1 MDWKAL
7 AALGVLVIA
16 LAVWLAISIVTSVNR
31 YARRFTEEPEDKRR
45 GFEVKLTEEEI
56 TPAGTTPAVQ
66 REKDD
71 HHG

>member
-1 MDWKAL
+1 MDWKTL
-7 AALGVLVIA
+7 AALGVLVVC
-16 LAVWLAISIVTSVNR
+16 LLVWLAIAIVTSVNR

-45 GFEVKLTEEEI
+45 GFEVKTTENTI
-56 TPAGTTPAVQ
+56 GKPPAVQ

>member
-1 MDWKAL
+1 MDWKTL
-7 AALGVLVIA
+7 AALAVMVLA

-31 YARRFTEEPEDKRR
+31 YARRFTEEPQDKRR
-45 GFEVKLTEEEI
+45 GFEVKLTENTI
-56 TPAGTTPAVQ
+56 GKSPAVQ

>member
-1 MDWKAL
+1 MDWKTL
-7 AALGVLVIA
+7 AALGVMVLA

-31 YARRFTEEPEDKRR
+31 YARRFTEEPQDKRR
-45 GFEVKLTEEEI
+45 GFEVKLTENTI
-56 TPAGTTPAVQ
+56 GKSPAVQ

>member
-1 MDWKAL
+1 MDWKTL
-7 AALGVLVIA
+7 AALAVMVLA

-45 GFEVKLTEEEI
+45 GFEVKLTENTI
-56 TPAGTTPAVQ
+56 GDSPAVQ

>member
-1 MDWKAL
+1 MDWKTL
-7 AALGVLVIA
+7 AALGVMVLA
-16 LAVWLAISIVTSVNR
+16 LAAWLAISIVTSVNR

-45 GFEVKLTEEEI
+45 GFEVKLTENTTGK
-56 TPAGTTPAVQ
+56 TPDVQ

>member
-1 MDWKAL
+1 MDWKTL
-7 AALGVLVIA
+7 AALGVMVVA

-31 YARRFTEEPEDKRR
+31 YARKFTEDPEEKRR
-45 GFEVKLTEEEI
+45 GFEVKLTEDNL
-56 TPAGTTPAVQ
+56 PAGTTPDVQ

>member
-1 MDWKAL
+1 MDWKTL
-7 AALGVLVIA
+7 AALGVMVLA

-31 YARRFTEEPEDKRR
+31 YARRFTEEPPDKRR
-45 GFEVKLTEEEI
+45 GFEVKLTDN
-56 TPAGTTPAVQ
+56 TVGKSPAVQ

>member
-1 MDWKAL
+1 MDWKTL
-7 AALGVLVIA
+7 AALGVMVLA

-45 GFEVKLTEEEI
+45 GFEVKLTENTI
-56 TPAGTTPAVQ
+56 GDSPAVQ

>member
-1 MDWKAL
+1 MDWKTL
-7 AALGVLVIA
+7 AALGVMAVA

-31 YARRFTEEPEDKRR
+31 YARKFTEDPEEKRR
-45 GFEVKLTEEEI
+45 GFEVKLTENTI
-56 TPAGTTPAVQ
+56 GKTPDVQ

>member
-1 MDWKAL
+1 MDWKTL
-7 AALGVLVIA
+7 AALGVMVLA

-31 YARRFTEEPEDKRR
+31 YARRFTEEPIDKRR
-45 GFEVKLTEEEI
+45 GFEVKLTENTI
-56 TPAGTTPAVQ
+56 GKSPAVQ

>member
-1 MDWKAL
+1 MDWKTL
-7 AALGVLVIA
+7 AALGVLV
-16 LAVWLAISIVTSVNR
+16 LCLLVWLAISIVTSVNR

-45 GFEVKLTEEEI
+45 GFEVKTTENTIGEL
-56 TPAGTTPAVQ
+56 PVVQ

>member
-1 MDWKAL
+1 MDWKTL
-7 AALGVLVIA
+7 AALAVMVLA

-31 YARRFTEEPEDKRR
+31 YARRFTEEPIDKRR
-45 GFEVKLTEEEI
+45 GFEVKLTENTI
-56 TPAGTTPAVQ
+56 GKSPDVQ

>member
-1 MDWKAL
+1 MDWKTL
-7 AALGVLVIA
+7 AALGVMVLA

-45 GFEVKLTEEEI
+45 GFEVKLTENTI
-56 TPAGTTPAVQ
+56 GTTPDVQ